1 MKLYHNPISTC
12 SQKVRLV
19 LCEKGIEVDDA
30 LLDLQRGDQFD
41 STYLKLNPNGVVP
54 TLEHAGSVMTE
65 STLINEYIDDAF
77 PAPSLRPAAA
87 TGRHRMRLMTKRVDD
102 ALHGACGVLTYAIGA
117 RPTLLARPEAERE
130 AMLARIPDA
139 VRRETRRSVIERG
152 AEAPAFA
159 AAMDIHHAVLDHAER
174 GLAQSPWIAGETFSL
189 ADCALAPY
197 VLRVDHLMLGELI
210 EARPNLG
217 RWYDAVRARPSWTG
231 AVTKWLPDAVV
242 EAFRSAGQALKAE
255 HPRIARRLD

>member
-19 LCEKGIEVDDA
+19 LCEKGIEVEDG

-41 STYLKLNPNGVVP
+41 PAYLRLNPNGVVP
-54 TLEHAGSVMTE
+54 TLEHAGGVMTE
-65 STLINEYIDDAF
+65 STLINEYLDDAF
-77 PAPSLRPAAA
+77 PEPSLRPPEA
-87 TGRHRMRLMTKRVDD
+87 TRRHSMRLMTKRVDD

-117 RPTLLARPEAERE
+117 RPTLLASPKDERE
-130 AMLARIPDA
+130 ALLAKIPDA
-139 VRRETRRSVIERG
+139 AKRETRRSVIERG

-159 AAMDIHHAVLDHAER
+159 AAMDIHHSVLDHAER
-174 GLAQSPWIAGETFSL
+174 ALAQSPWIAGETFSL

-197 VLRVDHLMLGELI
+197 ILRVDHLMLGELI

-231 AVTKWLPDAVV
+231 AVIKWLPDAVV

-255 HPRIARRLD
+255 HPHIARARD